1 MWRENGGKRVT
12 HYNEKGEIKT
22 PINYYPE
29 LRRAEPYVAEDGI
42 YMPLHD
48 YIYEGVATEYQ
59 LVLTKE
65 IFQEAFKEYIV
76 KEGLNVQSK
85 EQKNKRNSSST

>member
-1 MWRENGGKRVT
+1 MI
-12 HYNEKGEIKT
+12 HYNETGEIKT

-48 YIYEGVATEYQ
+48 YVYEGVVTEYR
-59 LVLTKE
+59 LILTKE
-65 IFQEAFKEYIV
+65 LFQEAFKEYIV
-76 KEGLNVQSK
+76 KEGLLNVQSK
-85 EQKNKRNSSST
+85 EQKNRGNSSST

>member
-1 MWRENGGKRVT
+1 MI
-12 HYNEKGEIKT
+12 HYNETGEIKT

-48 YIYEGVATEYQ
+48 YVYEGVVTEYR

-65 IFQEAFKEYIV
+65 LFQEAFKEYIV
-76 KEGLNVQSK
+76 KEGLLNVQSK
-85 EQKNKRNSSST
+85 EQKNRGNSSGT